1 MSKSGTC
8 YLVGA
13 GPGDLGLVTLRA
25 KECIELADVLVYD
38 ALSSPELLNWTKA
51 GCEKIY
57 VGKRAKDHSVPQDQ
71 INGII
76 VEKTKAGLNVVR
88 LKGGDPMIFGRGGEE
103 AAELAA
109 AGVNFEIVPGI
120 SSAIAGPAY
129 AGIPVTHR
137 DHNTQL
143 TIFTGHEDPTK
154 GFSSVDYAQ
163 LAKAPGTKVF
173 LMGVARLREITGAF
187 IENGAAAETP
197 IALTRWATTGSQK
210 TIVGTLASIAD
221 IAEQENFTSP
231 AVAVIGDVV
240 KERKKINW
248 FENRPLFGKR
258 IVVTRTRE
266 QAGELSKALR
276 DLGADV
282 IELPTIRIEGPPDRQ
297 EFAELVTHA
306 HEYDWLVFT
315 SPNGVERFFDAF
327 FASYADARSLGNPRI
342 AAIGEGTAKKIRE
355 YRFAVD
361 LIPERFVAEGL
372 IDAFKKEDI
381 ENLTMLWVKAARNPR
396 HRGRGTHRPRSHRGQ
411 LRGLQNRRRN
421 GGSHRCP
428 RATRRGRRGHDHL
441 HVELHG
447 GALFRPRPR
456 LAGRLCR
463 RQHRPG
469 HQRHAAQGG
478 HEAGVRGIQARHSGP
493 HRRDREIFP
502 RKARINSPHCPSAGI
517 SRLRVAGGFGFLRS
531 VL

>member
-25 KECIELADVLVYD
+25 KELIELADVLVYD
-38 ALSSPELLNWTKA
+38 ALSSPQLLGWTKA

-71 INGII
+71 INDII
-76 VEKTKAGLNVVR
+76 VEKTKAGKNVVR

-109 AGVNFEIVPGI
+109 AGVIFEIVPGI

-163 LAKAPGTKVF
+163 LAKTPGTKVF
-173 LMGVARLREITGAF
+173 LMGVARLAEITGEF
-187 IENGAAAETP
+187 IKNGADPETP
-197 IALTRWATTGSQK
+197 IALTRWATTGSQS
-210 TIVGTLASIAD
+210 TIEGTLATIAG
-221 IAEQENFTSP
+221 IAERKEFTSP
-231 AVAVIGDVV
+231 AVAVIGNVV
-240 KERKKINW
+240 KERAKINW
-248 FENRPLFGKR
+248 FEKRPLFGKR
-258 IVVTRTRE
+258 IVVTRTRD
-266 QAGELSKALR
+266 QAGDLSKRLM

-282 IELPTIRIEGPPDRQ
+282 IELPTIRIEPPEDRLT
-297 EFAELVTHA
+297 FAEMVTHA

-327 FASYADARSLGNPRI
+327 FSSYDDARSLGNPRI
-342 AAIGEGTAKKIRE
+342 AAIGNGTAQKIRE
-355 YRFAVD
+355 YRFGVD

-372 IDAFKKEDI
+372 IEAFKKESV
-381 ENLTMLWVKAARNPR
+381 ENLTLLWVKAAESRDVV
-396 HRGRGTHRPRSHRGQ
+396 GE
-411 LRGLQNRRRN
+411 GLTGLGAIVDECIAYRTVPETEDPTGARKRFEEE
-421 GGSHRCP
+421 GADLVTFTSSS
-428 RATRRGRRGHDHL
+428 TVDHFFNL
-441 HVELHG
+441 GLDWPED
-447 GALFRPRPR
+447 
-456 LAGRLCR
+456 C
-463 RQHRPG
+463 
-469 HQRHAAQGG
+469 
-478 HEAGVRGIQARHSGP
+478 
-493 HRRDREIFP
+493 
-502 RKARINSPHCPSAGI
+502 
-517 SRLRVAGGFGFLRS
+517 VAGSIGPVTSETLKKKGLKPAFEAPKHDIPGLVDAIVKYFKK
-531 VL
+531 

>member
-1 MSKSGTC
+1 MSSSGTC

-38 ALSSPELLNWTKA
+38 ALSSPALLNWTKP

-71 INGII
+71 INDII
-76 VEKTKAGLNVVR
+76 VEKTKQGKNVVR

-103 AAELAA
+103 AAELAE
-109 AGVNFEIVPGI
+109 AGVTFEIVPGI
-120 SSAIAGPAY
+120 SSTIAGPAY

-173 LMGVARLREITGAF
+173 VMGVARLREICASF
-187 IENGAAAETP
+187 IEHGAAADTP
-197 IALTRWATTGSQK
+197 IALTRWATIGSQK
-210 TIVGTLASIAD
+210 TIEGTLSDIAD
-221 IAEQENFTSP
+221 TADRTGFSSP
-231 AVAVIGDVV
+231 AVAVIGNVV
-240 KERKKINW
+240 LERKKINW
-248 FENRPLFGKR
+248 FEKRPLFGKR

-266 QAGELSKALR
+266 QAGELSKALH

-282 IELPTIRIEGPPDRQ
+282 IELPTIKILPPEDRA

-306 HEYDWLVFT
+306 HEYDWLIFT
-315 SPNGVERFFDAF
+315 SPNGVEHFFDAF
-327 FASYADARSLGNPRI
+327 FKAYDDARSLGNPRI
-342 AAIGEGTAKKIRE
+342 AAIGNGTAQKIRE
-355 YRFAVD
+355 YHFAVD

-381 ENLTMLWVKAARNPR
+381 ENLTMLWVKAAETRDVVGEGLTKLGAIVDNCVAYRTVAETEDPTGAR
-396 HRGRGTHRPRSHRGQ
+396 ARLEEEGADLITFTSSSTVDHFFDLGIAWPEGCGAASIGPVTSETLRKKGQ
-411 LRGLQNRRRN
+411 KPALEATKHDIPGLVK
-421 GGSHRCP
+421 SI
-428 RATRRGRRGHDHL
+428 
-441 HVELHG
+441 VSYFKKHG
-447 GALFRPRPR
+447 
-456 LAGRLCR
+456 
-463 RQHRPG
+463 
-469 HQRHAAQGG
+469 
-478 HEAGVRGIQARHSGP
+478 
-493 HRRDREIFP
+493 
-502 RKARINSPHCPSAGI
+502 
-517 SRLRVAGGFGFLRS
+517 
-531 VL
+531 